1 MMHHM
6 RSPEKPAFMAGAMK
20 PVIREVFSKKQN
32 GPGPPLIPNVEDGE
46 AMDRAISRKHQRLVD
61 HAKDYAACTHGEAGG
76 SVLELVKIPTHHRIK
91 YHLQQQKRDK
101 TGDGQVDEIGN
112 LRHENQLCSGSSLAE
127 AEHKRKHFS
136 ADVQQMRH
144 DGFAVEHKNVPAIT
158 IPKML
163 LNALFK
169 ELLWLESS

>member
-6 RSPEKPAFMAGAMK
+6 RSPEKPALMAGAMK

-61 HAKDYAACTHGEAGG
+61 HTKDYAPCAHGEAGG

-91 YHLQQQKRDK
+91 YHLQQQKRYEA
-101 TGDGQVDEIGN
+101 GNGQVDEVGN
-112 LRHENQLCSGSSLAE
+112 LRHESQLCSGSSLAE
-127 AEHKRKHFS
+127 VRTQEKAFLSRCAANAPRRFRSRAQKRSGNYNSK
-136 ADVQQMRH
+136 D
-144 DGFAVEHKNVPAIT
+144 AVKRT
-158 IPKML
+158 L
-163 LNALFK
+163 
-169 ELLWLESS
+169 